1 MNKSQVDAQ
10 GIAIRVLIA
19 LLLELFSLEALNEI
33 RDLGHVDRV
42 DIVLVIDDCLTIG
55 YRLV

>member
-55 YRLV
+55 Y